1 MTWTTPSGHEPG
13 AAASA
18 PRSVVAWRRIGTGG
32 LAVVLAAT
40 LFGCASADTQQ
51 EPASA
56 TGAASSSG
64 SQNDSEGQDGTEA
77 QDGSEGQDGSE
88 AQDGAPAEET
98 AEEVEARAAEAF
110 RAAGDAEP
118 GEPAVVEDGGTGEER
133 RATAETV
140 SLDEPASPAEGL
152 EISIES
158 TEPVQAEGMGPG
170 GMSGPAVAVVV
181 TVHNTTDAP
190 VETLGGTVTVSY
202 GPDALPAD
210 LTLQRG
216 DQTLPDVVAAG
227 QTVSGTYTFLV
238 PEDQRENLTVTAS
251 YRASDPAVVF
261 TGGAKR

>member
-1 MTWTTPSGHEPG
+1 MTCTTPSGHEPG
-13 AAASA
+13 AAAPA
-18 PRSVVAWRRIGTGG
+18 PRSVAAWRRIGTGG

-40 LFGCASADTQQ
+40 LYGCSSADTQ
-51 EPASA
+51 EKPASEAGA
-56 TGAASSSG
+56 TSSS
-64 SQNDSEGQDGTEA
+64 SSRDDSEGDT
-77 QDGSEGQDGSE
+77 EGQDDAEG
-88 AQDGAPAEET
+88 QDDGTAEDNGATAEET
-98 AEEVEARAAEAF
+98 AEEVEAEVAEAF
-110 RAAGDAEP
+110 RAAADAEP
-118 GEPAVVEDGGTGEER
+118 GEPAVVEDAGTGEER

-210 LTLQRG
+210 LSLQRG
-216 DQTLPDVVAAG
+216 DQPLPDVVAAG

-238 PEDQRENLTVTAS
+238 PEDQRESLTVTAS

-261 TGGAKR
+261 TSGATR

>member
-1 MTWTTPSGHEPG
+1 M
-13 AAASA
+13 A
-18 PRSVVAWRRIGTGG
+18 AWRRIGTGG

-40 LFGCASADTQQ
+40 LYGCSSADTQ
-51 EPASA
+51 EKPASEAGA
-56 TGAASSSG
+56 TSASSSQDDAESRNG
-64 SQNDSEGQDGTEA
+64 SEGGTEA
-77 QDGSEGQDGSE
+77 QDDAEGQD
-88 AQDGAPAEET
+88 DGTPEGNGATAEET
-98 AEEVEARAAEAF
+98 AEEVEAQVAEAF
-110 RAAGDAEP
+110 RAAADAEP
-118 GEPAVVEDGGTGEER
+118 GEPAVVEDAGTGEER

-181 TVHNTTDAP
+181 TVRNTTDAP

-216 DQTLPDVVAAG
+216 DRTLPDVVAAG

-261 TGGAKR
+261 TGGATR